1 MKRKLN
7 VVAGA
12 VVFGLPMAA
21 PAQTAPASQSA
32 KPPATTTQTT
42 TTQTTTQTQ
51 SVKLKRATASDIKTG
66 ATVYDLQ
73 GGTVG
78 TVESSDAEGVVVSTG
93 STRAKLGLS
102 GFGVGDKGLTIAMTR
117 AELDATAKAKATKP

>member
-1 MKRKLN
+1 MKPKLT

-12 VVFGLPMAA
+12 MALGLPMAA
-21 PAQTAPASQSA
+21 AAQTA
-32 KPPATTTQTT
+32 KPPTTTTTQTT
-42 TTQTTTQTQ
+42 TTTTQSK
-51 SVKLKRATASDIKTG
+51 SVKVKKATAADIKTG
-66 ATVYDLQ
+66 ATVYDLN

-93 STRAKLGLS
+93 TVRAKLGLS

-117 AELDATAKAKATKP
+117 AELDATAKAKETKPK

>member
-21 PAQTAPASQSA
+21 AAQSAPASQPA
-32 KPPATTTQTT
+32 KPPTTTTQTT

-51 SVKLKRATASDIKTG
+51 PVKRKRATAADIKAG

-73 GGTVG
+73 GGIVG
-78 TVESSDAEGVVVSTG
+78 TVEASDAEGVVVSTG

>member
-32 KPPATTTQTT
+32 KSPTTTTQTT